1 MCRLYLAYLHDLLF
15 TLPTLPVPCL
25 PTLPVVYITYITCTL
40 LTYMTCCLHYL
51 HYLYLTYLHDLL
63 FLCHQDL
70 HLATS
75 EVWRSVSVLPYCVV
89 YYYNGAQWY
98 EQFLQVSQ
106 LYQALI
112 LLGLALSSEHLCIFG
127 LHSAVYIHVY
137 IYIYYLKFFVTF
149 CLN

>member
-127 LHSAVYIHVY
+127 LHSAVYIHIY
-137 IYIYYLKFFVTF
+137 IYII
-149 CLN
+149 